1 MSSSSILD
9 TFFEECEDLLEA
21 LTEGLGLIQE
31 GTQSEDTIHA
41 VFRAVHSVK
50 GGAGAFG
57 LDTLVSFAH
66 NFESVLD
73 DVRSEKLVIDD
84 ALMALFLRSSDQL
97 VYLVESA
104 RDETD
109 VDEEACKAIIKQLEG
124 YLGEQDDEADLVFQP
139 MLLDV
144 GMDIDS
150 AGPAERTYGIS
161 LLPTDGL
168 YKNGHEPL
176 YLFQALAELGSLDV
190 EIDDH
195 ELPSFDEYDPDIPY
209 LSWKMKLQTESSQA
223 AIEEIFEFV
232 ETLCEID
239 IRDITETP
247 KSPEAAAP
255 MISIEPL
262 EAVEE
267 PLAEK
272 KVAPVKAAK
281 PEPQAPKEVKGPKPT
296 VRVDLERVDR
306 LMNTVGELI
315 INQAMLT
322 QRVTELE
329 HSGTREIESQLENYR
344 MLARDLQEDV
354 MAIRAQ
360 PVKPLFQ
367 RMARIV
373 REASAATGK
382 NARLVMEG
390 ESTEVDKTVIE
401 RLADPL
407 THMIR
412 NAVDH
417 GLESAEVRSQNG
429 KDETG
434 EIRLS
439 ASHRSGSVFIEI
451 TDDGA
456 GLNRDKIYQI
466 AVDRG
471 LIQDGVELSD
481 AEIDNLLFLPGF
493 STASSVSNLSG
504 RGVGMDVVKNA
515 VTALGGRVSIAS
527 TLGKGTKFSVVL
539 PLTLAVM
546 DGMVILVANQTMVVP
561 ITSIL
566 ETIRPIKEDI
576 HPLGPDG
583 PLLSIRGRFVPVVD
597 VALALG
603 FGGGEANINKKIL
616 ILLETQQAGQCALA
630 VDAILDQR
638 QVVIK
643 SLEGVDDEI
652 PGVAAAT
659 ILGDGKIAMI
669 LDPDGVVQIANENRL
684 TRTKNGDTTNAHAS

>member
-1 MSSSSILD
+1 MRSSPILD
-9 TFFEECEDLLEA
+9 TFFEECEDLIEA
-21 LTEGLGLIQE
+21 LTEGLSAIQE
-31 GTQSEDTIHA
+31 GTQDTDTIHA

-57 LDTLVSFAH
+57 LDALVSFAH
-66 NFESVLD
+66 TFENVLD
-73 DVRSEKLVIDD
+73 NVRSEKLAIDD
-84 ALMALFLRSSDQL
+84 ALMALFLRASDQL
-97 VYLVESA
+97 AYLVEAA
-104 RDETD
+104 RDETE
-109 VDEEACKAIIKQLEG
+109 VDTSSCETIVKQLNG
-124 YLGEQDDEADLVFQP
+124 YLVIQDEKAGLFCELPLSTEKVDADPPEIPDRTVTVSFLP
-139 MLLDV
+139 N
-144 GMDIDS
+144 DS
-150 AGPAERTYGIS
+150 
-161 LLPTDGL
+161 L

-176 YLFQALAELGSLDV
+176 FLFQALAALGEIDV
-190 EIDDH
+190 TLDDH
-195 ELPSFDEYDPDIPY
+195 ELPSFDAFNPENAY
-209 LSWKMKLQTESSQA
+209 LSWQIRIKTKA
-223 AIEEIFEFV
+223 ALTSVEEIFEFV
-232 ETLCEID
+232 ETLCEVEISEDLDLQDESLTDEVITSKASLDASED
-239 IRDITETP
+239 IKPDTAT
-247 KSPEAAAP
+247 
-255 MISIEPL
+255 
-262 EAVEE
+262 
-267 PLAEK
+267 
-272 KVAPVKAAK
+272 KVSK
-281 PEPQAPKEVKGPKPT
+281 PSPQASKETKAHKPT

-322 QRVTELE
+322 QGVTEFAQ
-329 HSGTREIESQLENYR
+329 SGTREIESQLENYR

-373 REASAATGK
+373 REASTATGK
-382 NARLVMEG
+382 NARLVMVG
-390 ESTEVDKTVIE
+390 EATEVDKTVIE

-417 GLESAEVRSQNG
+417 GLEAADVRRKNG
-429 KDETG
+429 KEEVG
-434 EIRLS
+434 EINLS

-451 TDDGA
+451 NDDGA
-456 GLNRDKIYQI
+456 GINRDRIYNI

-481 AEIDNLLFLPGF
+481 NEIDNLLFLPGF

-515 VTALGGRVSIAS
+515 VTALGGRVSIS
-527 TLGKGTKFSVVL
+527 SVLGEGTRFSVVL

-546 DGMVILVANQTMVVP
+546 DGMVISVANQTMVIP

-566 ETIRPIKEDI
+566 ETIRPAKEDI

-583 PLLSIRGRFVPVVD
+583 PLLSIRGRFVPIID
-597 VALALG
+597 VAQALAFEDVDTPL
-603 FGGGEANINKKIL
+603 NKKIL
-616 ILLETQQAGQCALA
+616 ILLETQHAGQCALA
-630 VDAILDQR
+630 VEAILDQR

-643 SLEGVDDEI
+643 SLDGVDDDV

-669 LDPDGVVQIANENRL
+669 LDPDGVVKIANESHMTL
-684 TRTKNGDTTNAHAS
+684 PHKGGIPNALAG